1 MKKNKVVVIGGG
13 PAGMLSAISAAQKG
27 AEVFI
32 LEKNNE
38 LGQKLLLTGGG
49 RCNFSNIK
57 ISAQS
62 AVELYGKT
70 KGKFLATSLRKFDQV
85 DTVEF
90 FEKLDLKFITD
101 KEGRLIPQSE
111 KAVDVLKALKTELEK
126 LDVEII
132 YQAQVKKIICENK
145 KVSKI
150 IYNSQEIRADKIIIA
165 CGGQTYPQTGSAG
178 DGYTLAKDLGH
189 EIVSPQP
196 ILSPVVVEADWL
208 KSGQGIG
215 LDEVVINKKYSGNLM
230 ITHYGLSGSAVFNYS
245 RENFIYPNSFRV
257 NFVPSISEDFLRKEF
272 IENIIDKKS
281 FEESVRKYLP
291 RRLVE
296 ILFSLIDLSLED
308 PNSQVSKAKMEKL
321 LTLIKHCQFEAK
333 SVLNSESAMVTSGGV
348 SLKQVNPGTLESKI
362 VENLYFAGEILDLDG
377 PTGGYNLQ
385 IAWSTGYVAGLTK

>member
-111 KAVDVLKALKTELEK
+111 KAVDVLKALKTELE
-126 LDVEII
+126 
-132 YQAQVKKIICENK
+132 N
-145 KVSKI
+145 
-150 IYNSQEIRADKIIIA
+150 
-165 CGGQTYPQTGSAG
+165 
-178 DGYTLAKDLGH
+178 
-189 EIVSPQP
+189 
-196 ILSPVVVEADWL
+196 
-208 KSGQGIG
+208 
-215 LDEVVINKKYSGNLM
+215 
-230 ITHYGLSGSAVFNYS
+230 
-245 RENFIYPNSFRV
+245 
-257 NFVPSISEDFLRKEF
+257 
-272 IENIIDKKS
+272 
-281 FEESVRKYLP
+281 
-291 RRLVE
+291 
-296 ILFSLIDLSLED
+296 
-308 PNSQVSKAKMEKL
+308 
-321 LTLIKHCQFEAK
+321 
-333 SVLNSESAMVTSGGV
+333 
-348 SLKQVNPGTLESKI
+348 
-362 VENLYFAGEILDLDG
+362 
-377 PTGGYNLQ
+377 
-385 IAWSTGYVAGLTK
+385 